1 MKIAKRLKNK
11 KDAFS
16 REYQRERKEYLN
28 MTKEILKAL
37 AMGIGIV
44 LELSSPQG
52 TRRFLKGVSEE
63 WNQRST
69 KRALERLREK
79 KLVGFHETN
88 DGAIDVLI
96 TQEGRRMVKEWNL
109 ETLKIEKP
117 RRWDD
122 RWRVVAFDIA
132 EKRKRAREAMRGML
146 KQLGFYQLQKSVFV
160 HPYSCEAEIEL
171 IKKNFHI
178 PDQEVLYFSTDIIPR
193 EVFLK
198 NKFSLI

>member
-1 MKIAKRLKNK
+1 MKTAKRLKNK

-44 LELSSPQG
+44 LALSSPQG

>member
-44 LELSSPQG
+44 LALSSPQG